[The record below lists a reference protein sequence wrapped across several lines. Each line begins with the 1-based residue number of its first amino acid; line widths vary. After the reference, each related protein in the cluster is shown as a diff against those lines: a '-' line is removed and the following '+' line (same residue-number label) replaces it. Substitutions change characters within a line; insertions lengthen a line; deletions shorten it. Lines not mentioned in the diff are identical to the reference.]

1 MQNNLTMNLEEKTK
15 FVQEVKN
22 KLYELTILVNNWEVE
37 SSMVGEII
45 IDEDTYITEYHAARF
60 LDISQKTLN
69 RRAKDGDLPYS
80 KQGRTTMYKIKDLR
94 VLLDNSYIKGTQK
107 SIDDIILGHIRYVKQ
122 RNSAKIN

>member
-1 MQNNLTMNLEEKTK
+1 MNLEEKTK

-22 KLYELTILVNNWEVE
+22 KLYELTTLVNNWEVE

-69 RRAKDGDLPYS
+69 RRAKDGDLPFS

-94 VLLDNSYIKGTQK
+94 VLLDNNYIKGTQK

-122 RNSAKIN
+122 RNSAKINR